1 METFLL
7 PDGSVL
13 LNEVAPRPHNSGH
26 YTIEACPT
34 SQFEAHLRAVLGWPL
49 GDCGLRVGASIM
61 LNILGEAEGE
71 EGERLAHELM
81 GRAYAVPGAS
91 VHWYGKAGVA
101 ANRKVGHITIVGKDN
116 QECRDRLRAI
126 DPGGGQGWQPG
137 VLHSA
142 AQPANSA
149 ALLARAA
156 LCSAVRRC
164 AVRVLGVGSLFQ
176 PAACCMLRARW
187 LRCGGSP
194 AGRLAPLL
202 SLPAAAAD
210 AIEGASSKVANDLQ
224 AGSSSGGGG
233 GGVSVGII
241 MGSDSDLATMKGAA
255 EILEEF
261 GVPCE
266 VTVVSAHR

>member
-49 GDCGLRVGASIM
+49 GDCGLQVGASIM
-61 LNILGEAEGE
+61 LNIVGAADGE

-101 ANRKVGHITIVGKDN
+101 SNRKVGHITIVGKDN

-126 DPGGGQGWQPG
+126 DPGGAQGKLPG
-137 VLHSA
+137 MF
-142 AQPANSA
+142 
-149 ALLARAA
+149 
-156 LCSAVRRC
+156 SAVPCC
-164 AVRVLGVGSLFQ
+164 AVQCSDAQCGSLFQ
-176 PAACCMLRARW
+176 PAGIQLLRCNFGPTAGGAPICQPASRCPSLQPRRTRLRAPAAR
-187 LRCGGSP
+187 SP
-194 AGRLAPLL
+194 TICRR
-202 SLPAAAAD
+202 AAAA
-210 AIEGASSKVANDLQ
+210 AAAAVACLWASSWVQ
-224 AGSSSGGGG
+224 
-233 GGVSVGII
+233 
-241 MGSDSDLATMKGAA
+241 TRTW
-255 EILEEF
+255 
-261 GVPCE
+261 PP
-266 VTVVSAHR
+266 